1 MIGVI
6 RKFFAFCPLEY
17 RSKFYKALVMGVFM
31 SFFHALSIPAIALVL
46 SGVIEGNITAIHIWG
61 GFGLMVVSVMGE
73 GVLRGRATN
82 LQTEGGYGTAT
93 DKRIE
98 IAEHMRYL
106 PMGYF
111 NSRSLGAITS
121 VTTNTME
128 NLQGV
133 ATRVIMLVT
142 EGLLTTAVIAI
153 ILLIFDVRIGLILVA
168 GCVVYLTVNH
178 FMQLRSERMS
188 PIKVQTDTVLVD
200 NVLEYVQG
208 MQEVKSFGF
217 VGDKTER
224 LNKAIEENVDAN
236 TGMELMLVP
245 FMAAQSMVTKLTGVI
260 MCLCSLWFYFA
271 GSMDLLVCVIMI
283 ISAFMVYGS
292 LESAGTYSGLLR
304 IVDVSID
311 RANEILAI
319 EPMDIDGSDF
329 EPETLDIEVRD
340 IEFAY
345 EDRKIIDGVS
355 VHIPEKSTCAIVGPS
370 GGGKTTLTSL
380 ISRFWDVDA
389 GEVLLGGHNVREYSM
404 DALMRNYSFVFQRVY
419 LFKDTV
425 ANNIRFGHPEMPMEK
440 VVEAAKKAR
449 CHDFIQA
456 LPDGYDTV
464 IGEGGATLSGGE
476 RQRISIARAIMKDAP
491 IIVLDEATANVD
503 PENEKEL
510 IEAIEALTRD
520 KTIIMIAH
528 RLKTVENADQILVID
543 QGKVVQRGNHAQLME
558 QDGIYRRFVDARQR
572 AASWRL

>member
-6 RKFFAFCPLEY
+6 RKFFAFCPAEY

-31 SFFHALSIPAIALVL
+31 SFFRALSIPAVALVL
-46 SGVIEGNITAIHIWG
+46 SGVIEGNVTALHIWG
-61 GFGLMVVSVMGE
+61 GFGLMVVSVVGE
-73 GVLRGRATN
+73 GILRGQVTN

-111 NSRSLGAITS
+111 NSKSLGAIAS

-133 ATRVIMLVT
+133 ATRVIMLVS
-142 EGLLTTAVIAI
+142 EGLLTTAVIAV
-153 ILLIFDVRIGLILVA
+153 ILLVFDVRIGLILVA
-168 GCVVYLTVNH
+168 GCVVFLLVNH

-188 PIKVQTDTVLVD
+188 PIKVQTDTTLVD

-217 VGDKTER
+217 VGDKTAR

-245 FMAAQSMVTKLTGVI
+245 FMAAQSMVTKVTGVI
-260 MCLCSLWFYFA
+260 MCLCSIWFYFS

-319 EPMDIDGSDF
+319 EPMDIDGRDF
-329 EPETLDIEVRD
+329 EPESFDIEVRD

-355 VHIPEKSTCAIVGPS
+355 AHIPEKSTCAIVGPS

-389 GEVLLGGHNVREYSM
+389 GEVLLDGHDVREYSM

-419 LFKDTV
+419 LFKDTI
-425 ANNIRFGHPEMPMEK
+425 ANNIRFGHPEAPMEK

-449 CHDFIQA
+449 CHEFIEA
-456 LPDGYDTV
+456 LPQGYDTV

-510 IEAIEALTRD
+510 MEAIEELTRD

-528 RLKTVENADQILVID
+528 RLKTVEHADQILVID
-543 QGKVVQRGNHAQLME
+543 KGKVVQRGNHGQLME
-558 QDGIYRRFVDARQR
+558 QEGIYRRFVDARQQ
-572 AASWRL
+572 AASWKL

>member
-6 RKFFAFCPLEY
+6 RKFFAFCPPEY
-17 RSKFYKALVMGVFM
+17 RSKFYKALAMGVFM

-46 SGVIEGNITAIHIWG
+46 SGVIEGNVTAMHIWG
-61 GFGLMVVSVMGE
+61 GFGLMVLGVIGE
-73 GVLRGRATN
+73 GILRGQATN
-82 LQTEGGYGTAT
+82 LQTQGGYGTAT

-133 ATRVIMLVT
+133 ATRVIMLVS
-142 EGLLTTAVIAI
+142 EGLLTTAVIAV
-153 ILLIFDVRIGLILVA
+153 ILLIFDVRIGLILVV
-168 GCVVYLTVNH
+168 GCTVYLIVNH
-178 FMQLRSERMS
+178 FMQVRSEQMS

-245 FMAAQSMVTKLTGVI
+245 FMAAQSIVTKLTGVI
-260 MCLCSLWFYFA
+260 MCLCSVWFYLA
-271 GSMDLLVCVIMI
+271 GSMDLLVCIIMI

-319 EPMDIDGSDF
+319 EPMDIDGCDF
-329 EPETLDIEVRD
+329 TPETLDIEVRD
-340 IEFAY
+340 VDFAY
-345 EDRKIIDGVS
+345 GDRKIIDGVS
-355 VHIPEKSTCAIVGPS
+355 ARIPEKSTCAIVGPS

-389 GEVLLGGHNVREYSM
+389 GEVLLDGHDVRDYSM

-419 LFKDTV
+419 LFKDTI
-425 ANNIRFGHPEMPMEK
+425 ANNIRFGHPEAPMDK

-510 IEAIEALTRD
+510 MEAIDELTRD

-528 RLKTVENADQILVID
+528 RLKTVEHADQILVID
-543 QGKVVQRGNHAQLME
+543 QGKVVQRGDHAQLMAQE
-558 QDGIYRRFVDARQR
+558 GIYRRFVNVRQK
-572 AASWRL
+572 AATWQL

>member
-6 RKFFAFCPLEY
+6 RKFFAFCPAEY

-31 SFFHALSIPAIALVL
+31 SFFRALSIPAVALVL
-46 SGVIEGNITAIHIWG
+46 SGVIEGNVTALHIWG
-61 GFGLMVVSVMGE
+61 GFGLMVVSVVGE
-73 GVLRGRATN
+73 GILRGQVTN

-111 NSRSLGAITS
+111 NSKSLGAIAS

-133 ATRVIMLVT
+133 ATRVIMLVS
-142 EGLLTTAVIAI
+142 EGLLTTAVIAV
-153 ILLIFDVRIGLILVA
+153 ILLVFDVRIGLILVA
-168 GCVVYLTVNH
+168 GCVVFLLVNH

-188 PIKVQTDTVLVD
+188 PIKVQTDTTLVD

-217 VGDKTER
+217 VGDKTAR

-245 FMAAQSMVTKLTGVI
+245 FMAAQSMVTKVTGVI
-260 MCLCSLWFYFA
+260 MCLCSIWFYFS

-319 EPMDIDGSDF
+319 EPMDIDGRDF
-329 EPETLDIEVRD
+329 EPESFDIEVRD

-355 VHIPEKSTCAIVGPS
+355 AHIPEKSTCAIVGPS

-389 GEVLLGGHNVREYSM
+389 GEVLLDGHDVREYSM

-419 LFKDTV
+419 LFKDTI
-425 ANNIRFGHPEMPMEK
+425 ANNIRFGHPEALMEK

-449 CHDFIQA
+449 CHEFIEA
-456 LPDGYDTV
+456 LPQGYDTV

-510 IEAIEALTRD
+510 MEAIEELTRD

-528 RLKTVENADQILVID
+528 RLKTVEHADQILVID
-543 QGKVVQRGNHAQLME
+543 KGKVVQRGNHGQLME
-558 QDGIYRRFVDARQR
+558 QEGIYRRFVDARQQ
-572 AASWRL
+572 AASWKL

>member
-1 MIGVI
+1 MIGAI
-6 RKFFAFCPLEY
+6 RKFFAFCPAEY
-17 RSKFYKALVMGVFM
+17 RSKFYKALAMGVFM

-46 SGVIEGNITAIHIWG
+46 SGVIEGNVTAMHIWG
-61 GFGLMVVSVMGE
+61 GFGLMALGVIGE
-73 GVLRGRATN
+73 GILRGQATN
-82 LQTEGGYGTAT
+82 LQTQGGYGTAT

-133 ATRVIMLVT
+133 ATRVIMLVS
-142 EGLLTTAVIAI
+142 EGLLTTAVIAV

-168 GCVVYLTVNH
+168 GCTVYLIVNH
-178 FMQLRSERMS
+178 FMQVRSEQMS

-217 VGDKTER
+217 VGGKTER

-260 MCLCSLWFYFA
+260 MCLCSVWFYLA
-271 GSMDLLVCVIMI
+271 GSMDLLVCIIMI

-319 EPMDIDGSDF
+319 EPMDIDGCDF
-329 EPETLDIEVRD
+329 TPETLDIEVRD
-340 IEFAY
+340 VDFAY
-345 EDRKIIDGVS
+345 GDRKIIDGVS
-355 VHIPEKSTCAIVGPS
+355 ARIPEKSTCAIVGPS

-389 GEVLLGGHNVREYSM
+389 GEVLLDGHDVRDYSM

-419 LFKDTV
+419 LFKDTI
-425 ANNIRFGHPEMPMEK
+425 ANNIRFGHPEAPMDK

-510 IEAIEALTRD
+510 MEAIDELTRD

-528 RLKTVENADQILVID
+528 RLKTVEHADQILVID
-543 QGKVVQRGNHAQLME
+543 QGKVVQRGDHAQLMAQE
-558 QDGIYRRFVDARQR
+558 GIYRRFVNVRQK
-572 AASWRL
+572 AATWQL